1 MNLSIV
7 GTKGAGK
14 GTQVGRLANDFNL
27 VGFSTGDA
35 FRHGMKLR
43 SPMGL
48 VADKYVQRGELVPD
62 DIVNGL
68 VEEWIWTTT
77 PSKGIVF
84 DGFPRTT
91 FQAAFLE
98 ETFREM
104 GRKLDAVIYLDV
116 SDEVVVERLS
126 GRRICNLCREE
137 FHVVYAP
144 FKNCPKQKCDG
155 QWLRRLDEDQP
166 SVISTLVKVFQ
177 RGIEPLLQHFEQ
189 TGRLI
194 TVNGDKSIE
203 EVYAGIVSAVTPYR

>member
-14 GTQVGRLANDFNL
+14 GTQVGRLARVFNL
-27 VGFSTGDA
+27 VSFSTGDA

-43 SPMGL
+43 TQLGL

-77 PSKGIVF
+77 PSKGIIF

-91 FQAAFLE
+91 FQAAFLD

-104 GRKLDAVIYLDV
+104 GRKFDAVIYLDV
-116 SDEVVVERLS
+116 SDEVVTERLS
-126 GRRICNLCREE
+126 GRRVCNLCRDE
-137 FHVVYAP
+137 FHTVYAP
-144 FKNCPKQKCDG
+144 FKSCPKQKCAG
-155 QWLRRLDEDQP
+155 QWLRHLDEDHP
-166 SVISTLVKVFQ
+166 AAITALVKVFQ
-177 RGIEPLLQHFEQ
+177 RGIEPLLQHYEQ
-189 TGRLI
+189 SGRLI
-194 TVNGDKSIE
+194 TANGDKSIE
-203 EVYAGIVSAVTPYR
+203 EVHAALVSAVTPYR

>member
-7 GTKGAGK
+7 GAKGAGK
-14 GTQVGRLANDFNL
+14 GTQAGRLASDFNL
-27 VGFSTGDA
+27 VSFSTGDA

-43 SPMGL
+43 TPLGL

-77 PSKGIVF
+77 PGKGIIF

-98 ETFREM
+98 EIFREM
-104 GRKLDAVIYLDV
+104 GRKFDAVIYLDV
-116 SDEVVVERLS
+116 SDEVVVQRLS
-126 GRRICNLCREE
+126 GRRVCKLCREE
-137 FHVVYAP
+137 FHTVYSP
-144 FKNCPKQKCDG
+144 FKNCPKQKCAG
-155 QWLRRLDEDQP
+155 QWLRHLDEDHP
-166 SVISTLVKVFQ
+166 GVISTLVKVFQ

-194 TVNGDKSIE
+194 TVNGGKSIE
-203 EVYAGIVSAVTPYR
+203 EVYAAIVSAVTPYR